1 VTRYFLKS
9 FSSRFTGE
17 SRERGEKNLQK
28 RVECDVLKMESV
40 DPMQPFTDNIQQCV
54 ALSPFATS
62 LETNVVN
69 RIKSGSPATLMN
81 LRKSKR
87 QWSDLTKKDKLAR
100 ICYATLRDQ
109 EPYGAAR
116 LQRKIERV
124 AFAMPVE
131 MSRLKRQSFASG
143 RRRRR

>member
-1 VTRYFLKS
+1 
-9 FSSRFTGE
+9 
-17 SRERGEKNLQK
+17 
-28 RVECDVLKMESV
+28 VECDVLKMESV

-100 ICYATLRDQ
+100 IDAALINNIADLNQVVLCSKLFSIFVLFKGSLASVSGDSAFRTQLSQENWEFVNKLFLSTLTTT
-109 EPYGAAR
+109 
-116 LQRKIERV
+116 LQAEDI
-124 AFAMPVE
+124 F
-131 MSRLKRQSFASG
+131 
-143 RRRRR
+143 